1 VPFLVLLVGAT
12 WGGLRLRKQVEVLQA
27 EIAIVM
33 GEIHKLRTL
42 PAARIHS
49 LTDDLAR
56 YNDRGRYICAT
67 GGGHH
72 GRPQDCD

>member
-1 VPFLVLLVGAT
+1 MLTLLAGAFLLLVVGAT

-42 PAARIHS
+42 PAPS
-49 LTDDLAR
+49 K
-56 YNDRGRYICAT
+56 
-67 GGGHH
+67 
-72 GRPQDCD
+72 